1 MPILPGR
8 RLGPYEILSAIG
20 AGGMGEVYKARD
32 TRLDRIVAIKVLP
45 THLADRSEL
54 RERFEREARTIAS
67 LNHPHI
73 CVLHD
78 IGQQDGIDF
87 LVMEYL
93 EGETLAQR
101 LLKGALPIQQVL
113 QYAIEIADALDKAHR
128 KGITHRDLK
137 PGNIMLTKS
146 GTKLLDFGLAKL
158 TQEAAPVTPVSQLPT
173 LKSAVTAEGTILGTL
188 QYMAP
193 EQVEA
198 KEVDARTDIFAFG
211 AVVYEMATGKKA
223 FEGKTSASVMAAILK
238 DEPPAMS
245 SLTPMTPPT
254 LDRVVKK
261 CLAKEPEKRWQAASD
276 VCDELKWIAEGG
288 SQAGILAPVVARHD
302 SRRRTLEA
310 LAAMALLIAIAALT
324 FAYFR
329 RSAEEARVLKFP
341 VLPPEKSSFE
351 PRSVPA
357 VSPDGRRLA
366 FALSGEG
373 KDGLWVR
380 ELDSVAARQLPG
392 TDGAHEPFWSPDSHF
407 IAFFAD
413 GKLKKID
420 VTGGPA
426 ITLCDASVGYGGS
439 WNTNDVILFS
449 PVATDGLFRVPA
461 AGGRVT
467 RATALDQSLGEITH
481 RFPWFLPDGRHF
493 LYTGRSSAG
502 ENTAV
507 YVGELDSKS
516 RRRVVVVSSN
526 AVYSPPGYLLFL
538 RQQTLMAQPFN
549 ADKAQTTG
557 DPIPIAEQVVSNSA
571 GIVAQG
577 QFSASQN
584 GALAYISGSVGGD
597 TQLTW
602 LDRSGKT
609 VGAVATPGF
618 VSWAAISPDG
628 NTVAEDHPDPQT
640 GLYDIWLHDL
650 ARGTNSRFTLNS
662 KTNRY
667 PIWSPDG
674 SHIAFSSN
682 DGLMNVYQ
690 RAANGIAQ
698 DEPLDKADGR
708 MKRPDDWSRDG
719 RYIIEEVSNDP
730 KTGYDIWVLP
740 LSGDR
745 KPFPYLNTEF
755 NEHYA
760 KLSPNGQ
767 WLAYVS
773 DETKREEVYVQTF
786 PAPGGKW
793 QVSTNGGSRP
803 VWSRDGKELFFI
815 GPDQKLM
822 AVEVKNDAVK
832 GGAKFEAGVPKPLFV
847 THLLSGIT
855 FNTWFDVSKDGRF
868 IIPTLVTPANSEPMT
883 VVVNWTAG
891 LKK

>member
-1 MPILPGR
+1 MTIQPGT
-8 RLGPYEILSAIG
+8 RLGPHEILTAIG
-20 AGGMGEVYKARD
+20 SGGMGEVYKARD

-54 RERFEREARTIAS
+54 RDRFEREAKTIAS

-73 CVLHD
+73 CVLYD
-78 IGQQDGIDF
+78 IGHQDGTDY

-101 LLKGALPIQQVL
+101 LLKGPLPLQQVL
-113 QYAIEIADALDKAHR
+113 QNSIEISDALDKAHR

-158 TQEAAPVTPVSQLPT
+158 AQEAAPATPLSQLPT
-173 LKSAVTAEGTILGTL
+173 MKTAITGEGTILGTL

-211 AVVYEMATGKKA
+211 AVVYEMATGKRA
-223 FEGKTSASVMAAILK
+223 FEGKTSASVMAKILEV
-238 DEPPAMS
+238 DPPSMA
-245 SLTPMTPPT
+245 SLQPMTPPA
-254 LDRVVKK
+254 LDRVVKR
-261 CLAKEPEKRWQAASD
+261 CLAKEPDERCQNAKD
-276 VCDELKWIAEGG
+276 LTDELKWIAEGG
-288 SQAGILAPVVARHD
+288 SQAGMPAPVVARRD
-302 SRRRTLEA
+302 GRERTVAA
-310 LAAMALLIAIAALT
+310 LAAMALGIAVTALA
-324 FAYFR
+324 FVYSR
-329 RSAEEARVLKFP
+329 RSVEEARILKFP
-341 VLPPEKSSFE
+341 VMPPEKASFE
-351 PRSVPA
+351 QRSIPA

-366 FALSGEG
+366 FVLSEEG

-380 ELDSVAARQLPG
+380 ELDSVVARLLPG
-392 TDGAHEPFWSPDSHF
+392 TDGAHEPFWSPDSRF
-407 IAFFAD
+407 IAFFAG

-420 VTGGPA
+420 VAGGPA
-426 ITLCDASVGYGGS
+426 VTLCDASVGYGGS
-439 WNTNDVILFS
+439 WSTNDVILFS

-461 AGGRVT
+461 AGGSVT

-481 RFPWFLPDGRHF
+481 RFPWFLSDGRHF
-493 LYTGRSSAG
+493 LYTGRVSAS
-502 ENTAV
+502 EKTAV
-507 YVGELDSKS
+507 YVGELDSRS

-538 RQQTLMAQPFN
+538 RQQTLMAQPFDG
-549 ADKAQTTG
+549 DKAQTTG

-584 GALAYISGSVGGD
+584 GVLAYISGGVGGD

-602 LDRSGKT
+602 FDRSGKI
-609 VGAVATPGF
+609 VGAIPTPGF

-628 NTVAEDHPDPQT
+628 KTVAEDHPDPQT

-650 ARGTNSRFTLNS
+650 ARGTITRLTFNS

-682 DGLMNVYQ
+682 DGVINLYQ
-690 RAANGIAQ
+690 KTASGVSQ
-698 DEPLDKADGR
+698 DEPLDKAEGR

-730 KTGYDIWVLP
+730 KTGYDIWVMP
-740 LSGDR
+740 LFGDR
-745 KPFPYLNTEF
+745 KPFPYLHTEF

-793 QVSTNGGSRP
+793 QVSPNGGSRP
-803 VWSRDGKELFFI
+803 VWSRDGKELFFTD
-815 GPDQKLM
+815 PDQKLM

-832 GGAKFEAGVPKPLFV
+832 SGAKFEAGVPKPLFV

-855 FNTWFDVSKDGRF
+855 FNSWFDVSKDGRF
-868 IIPTLVTPANSEPMT
+868 IIPTVAVPTTSEPMT